1 MAQNYHL
8 NSNFGFN
15 VTPQGV
21 SSQAPNQQEQ
31 KEEAK
36 KPTIFDSVN
45 SFFEKNEG
53 VFSGDVEKEINM
65 YSRQAMIIG
74 MNLKASDK
82 NVRRF
87 DMNI

>member
-1 MAQNYHL
+1 MAQNYNL

-15 VTPQGV
+15 VTPKG
-21 SSQAPNQQEQ
+21 APNQTSQQQEVIEQ
-31 KEEAK
+31 KKAS
-36 KPTIFDSVN
+36 IFDSVA
-45 SFFEKNEG
+45 SFFEKNEE
-53 VFSGDVEKEINM
+53 VFSGDVQKEINM